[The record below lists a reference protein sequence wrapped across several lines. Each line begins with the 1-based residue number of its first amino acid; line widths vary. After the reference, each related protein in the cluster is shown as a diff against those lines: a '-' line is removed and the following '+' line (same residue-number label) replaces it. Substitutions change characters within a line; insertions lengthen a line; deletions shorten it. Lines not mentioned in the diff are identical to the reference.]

1 MRRTVHM
8 VIKNYLRKQISIT
21 RSNRKW
27 SKRKMSEELA
37 MDERSYSYIE
47 KGESACSAVTFILY
61 LLFVL
66 KEEERADFLHDLR
79 EEIVKNWEDVA

>member
-1 MRRTVHM
+1 MRQTVHM
-8 VIKNYLRKQISIT
+8 VIKSYLREQISIT
-21 RSNRKW
+21 RFNNGW
-27 SKRKMSEELA
+27 TKRKMSEELS

-66 KEEERADFLHDLR
+66 QEEERADFLRNLR
-79 EEIVKNWEDVA
+79 EEIVSNWEDVA